1 MGDTAAATTTAAAAT
16 ADPKRGNPMAPQ
28 PATFAPSRE
37 DVLSTLAFF
46 FGDPASPEKLR
57 DYSEHQAAT
66 CTLRNRISPFL
77 SHTFPLR
84 VHSPTLFSL
93 VCSDHFPDA
102 FYGQNNRI
110 RDTLNNLILK
120 SPQEWQ
126 TTVALPF
133 VKIEGTT
140 VEWDELH
147 FDVRLL
153 QRVPYEGVS
162 RMREF
167 CSP

>member
-1 MGDTAAATTTAAAAT
+1 MDTAL
-16 ADPKRGNPMAPQ
+16 PL
-28 PATFAPSRE
+28 SR
-37 DVLSTLAFF
+37 A
-46 FGDPASPEKLR
+46 
-57 DYSEHQAAT
+57 Q
-66 CTLRNRISPFL
+66 
-77 SHTFPLR
+77 
-84 VHSPTLFSL
+84 
-93 VCSDHFPDA
+93 
-102 FYGQNNRI
+102 
-110 RDTLNNLILK
+110 
-120 SPQEWQ
+120 
-126 TTVALPF
+126 